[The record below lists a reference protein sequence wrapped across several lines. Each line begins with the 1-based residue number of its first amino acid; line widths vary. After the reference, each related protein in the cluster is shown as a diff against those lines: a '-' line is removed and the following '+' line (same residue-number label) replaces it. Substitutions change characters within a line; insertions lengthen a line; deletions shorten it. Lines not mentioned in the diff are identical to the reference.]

1 MELLIVVG
9 VLVGAAVAA
18 VRRGAD
24 SRPRL
29 ASREAEQAALGLT
42 WGLPVG
48 RDAPPHGS
56 ALRIAQRV
64 SRHEAAARV
73 LELERVA

>member
-9 VLVGAAVAA
+9 VLVGVAVAA
-18 VRRGAD
+18 LRWGAD

-42 WGLPVG
+42 WGQPVG
-48 RDAPPHGS
+48 LGEPPHGS

-64 SRHEAAARV
+64 RRHEAVARG
-73 LELERVA
+73 LELDRAA